1 MKYLPW
7 KIQTINIIAFSNYD
21 MAANI
26 WSCPNLMILWKKT
39 TTTTRVSYMKT
50 KRTKIAKMSD
60 KGHFGPYFLIRKSYL
75 PFGLKPSYFRYSHG
89 LDEVVVPPPPC
100 KDKR

>member
-39 TTTTRVSYMKT
+39 TTTRVSFMKT
-50 KRTKIAKMSD
+50 ERTKIAKMSD
-60 KGHFGPYFLIRKSYL
+60 KGHFGPFFLNSKELAPIWL
-75 PFGLKPSYFRYSHG
+75 
-89 LDEVVVPPPPC
+89 ET
-100 KDKR
+100 